1 MNKVSFIE
9 LLVKQTSR
17 RAAYEF
23 ELESKQKQAWSPEI
37 VKAVQDDVGIYSL
50 KFLKALHDN
59 TRDSLYKLMKTKD
72 PNDPNSVEV
81 PVGLNWLDH
90 NDFAAPEREALLNF
104 SYKVKDMAP
113 SNSKNWIDLRHFMH
127 YVYRNFFASFS
138 LIPSNECLTPYFLDE
153 MRGLVRSLIQEDES
167 QLYLRVLALL
177 REYCIFAQFNY
188 TKEVGQTYIITT
200 LCHYYYAMLRA
211 ADKIRDVFADIKV
224 LIYRNYKMG
233 WKHFNACVFIRYFLE
248 TDYVQQKIKQVL
260 KTRESPGD
268 SPAMF
273 EFLENL
279 QNLSTM
285 LQNRIKKIND
295 DHSLAVGSGTY
306 FIEEVMIFNHKEV
319 LTTNFWMERT
329 EQEKSG
335 LHLERFDHHLFRL
348 LGDPY
353 FRSAG
358 PILDND
364 AQCICAE
371 CLVGKYAILIHAVEN
386 QLQNELLRSTCRVI
400 FCRRCRTLLE
410 LDRFHA
416 HVATVH
422 WAANEVKAAIKDN
435 TTKVGQSLVLCEEPP
450 EVSQR
455 IPMSEEATDAA
466 AMTICDI
473 HFSIPKHDFNDLTCT
488 RLTFE
493 EFLKQFKDSTKHD
506 DAVENKEAIRKCIN
520 ITKDTFSKVVFDDSI
535 LNPNTFASNLTP
547 SVSPTKKKAEPS
559 PKPKEIPKTS
569 RKTERRQGQKTKT

>member
-153 MRGLVRSLIQEDES
+153 MRGLVR
-167 QLYLRVLALL
+167 R
-177 REYCIFAQFNY
+177 
-188 TKEVGQTYIITT
+188 
-200 LCHYYYAMLRA
+200 
-211 ADKIRDVFADIKV
+211 
-224 LIYRNYKMG
+224 
-233 WKHFNACVFIRYFLE
+233 
-248 TDYVQQKIKQVL
+248 
-260 KTRESPGD
+260 
-268 SPAMF
+268 
-273 EFLENL
+273 
-279 QNLSTM
+279 
-285 LQNRIKKIND
+285 
-295 DHSLAVGSGTY
+295 
-306 FIEEVMIFNHKEV
+306 
-319 LTTNFWMERT
+319 
-329 EQEKSG
+329 KSG

-559 PKPKEIPKTS
+559 LKPKEIPKTS